1 MVQWKNTHVQQQT
14 SREVWLLRAFCISLQ
29 VRTPSREF
37 ALLVEVDRA
46 AKLGVE
52 RDLELLH
59 RLLALFGVR
68 RVLREL
74 IIDGGQVFL

>member
-1 MVQWKNTHVQQQT
+1 MYNSKRL
-14 SREVWLLRAFCISLQ
+14 REVWLLRAFCISLQ
-29 VRTPSREF
+29 VRTPSREL

-46 AKLGVE
+46 AELGVE
-52 RDLELLH
+52 RNLELLH